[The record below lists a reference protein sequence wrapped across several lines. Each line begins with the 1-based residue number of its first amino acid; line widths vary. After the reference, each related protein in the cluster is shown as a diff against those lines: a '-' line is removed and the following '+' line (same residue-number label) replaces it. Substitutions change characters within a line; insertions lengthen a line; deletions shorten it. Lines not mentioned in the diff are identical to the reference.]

1 MSHESETQESRV
13 VLVIDDDAL
22 SRRLLVRILS
32 REGFEVR
39 EVEDGPSAL
48 ALLED
53 PDNSFCA
60 IVSDVLMPSMS
71 GERLA
76 EILENT
82 YASIPTLFVSG
93 LARDH
98 FPKLSNSLN
107 HAFLQKPFRP
117 ADFVQAFGD
126 VLAKERS

>member
-1 MSHESETQESRV
+1 MSHESETQNVRV

-32 REGFEVR
+32 REGFDVR
-39 EVEDGPSAL
+39 EAEDGPSAL
-48 ALLED
+48 TLLED

-60 IVSDVLMPSMS
+60 IVSDMLMPAMS

-76 EILENT
+76 EILEGS
-82 YASIPTLFVSG
+82 YSEIPTLFVSG

-98 FPKLSNSLN
+98 FPKLSNNSN

-117 ADFVQAFGD
+117 SDFVSAFD
-126 VLAKERS
+126 DIFVKEPR